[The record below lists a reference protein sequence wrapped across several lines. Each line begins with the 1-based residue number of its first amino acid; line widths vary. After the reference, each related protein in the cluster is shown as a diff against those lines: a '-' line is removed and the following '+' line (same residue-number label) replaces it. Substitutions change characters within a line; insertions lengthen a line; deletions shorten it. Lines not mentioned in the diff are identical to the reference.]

1 VSRTAVR
8 VRLLVAMGAALAL
21 LSAASALP
29 VPAPR
34 TALTVQEEL
43 LFFPS
48 GTLLRPASL
57 GYETL
62 AADLCWL
69 RAIQYYGRHRLTDR
83 VYTGA
88 DHVFSVIARLDPHFV
103 SNYIFGA
110 IVLAQDAGDPDAS
123 LALLDRGMHATPGAW
138 EIPFEAGF
146 IEYLIRRDVAAA
158 APHFRRAAAYAD
170 DPDLARRFA
179 AWSAYRAG
187 DVDAAV
193 RLWRDMAE
201 TSDNAT
207 VRATAENY
215 LRRLHQEGGG
225 R

>member
-1 VSRTAVR
+1 MKRARVR
-8 VRLLVAMGAALAL
+8 VRPLVAMGAALVL

-34 TALTVQEEL
+34 TALSVQEEL

-57 GYETL
+57 GFDTL

-88 DHVFSVIARLDPHFV
+88 NHVFSVIARLDPRFV
-103 SNYIFGA
+103 SNYLFGA
-110 IVLAQDAGDPDAS
+110 IVLAQDAGDSDAA
-123 LALLDRGMHATPGAW
+123 LALLDRGMHATPSAW

-146 IEYLIRRDVAAA
+146 LEYLVRRDVAAA
-158 APHFRRAAAYAD
+158 APHFRRAAAYAE

-179 AWSAYRAG
+179 AWSSYRSG
-187 DVDAAV
+187 DVTSAE

-201 TSDNAT
+201 TSHNAT
-207 VRATAENY
+207 VRATAQGY
-215 LRRLHQEGGG
+215 LQRLHVEG